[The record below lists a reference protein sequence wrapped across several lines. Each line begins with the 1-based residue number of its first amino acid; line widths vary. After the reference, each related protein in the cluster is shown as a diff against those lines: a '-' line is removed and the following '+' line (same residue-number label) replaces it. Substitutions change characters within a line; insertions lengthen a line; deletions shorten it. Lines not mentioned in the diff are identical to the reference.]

1 MAGKDYYEILG
12 LRSDAT
18 DAEIKAAYRRLA
30 LKYHPDRN
38 LGDKLAEKRCKE
50 ISEAYGVLMDRKK
63 RAQYNFG
70 YRGSGDYRFQY
81 TQGDIFQDMF
91 RDPNTSEVFRELSR
105 EFERF
110 GFRFDRDFINHVF
123 FGGEGFLFGGIFF
136 GGPIYGRKTYRIYPS
151 SNRVFEQTWGKSVS
165 GRRRPQIRKDE
176 GMLAKIGKG
185 ISRYLLGT
193 GSREESGQMK
203 GPDIQYSIYISQ
215 EEAAKGTR
223 IKVAYPRGRKQE
235 RLSVRIPPGVKS
247 GTKLRLA
254 SKGLEGGNGAL
265 PGDLYLRI
273 TVSK

>member
-38 LGDKLAEKRCKE
+38 PGDKLTEERFKE

-70 YRGSGDYRFQY
+70 YRGSGDYRFHY

-105 EFERF
+105 EFERS

-151 SNRVFEQTWGKSVS
+151 SNRVFEQTWRKSVF
-165 GRRRPQIRKDE
+165 RKE
-176 GMLAKIGKG
+176 K
-185 ISRYLLGT
+185 
-193 GSREESGQMK
+193 
-203 GPDIQYSIYISQ
+203 
-215 EEAAKGTR
+215 
-223 IKVAYPRGRKQE
+223 
-235 RLSVRIPPGVKS
+235 
-247 GTKLRLA
+247 A
-254 SKGLEGGNGAL
+254 SN
-265 PGDLYLRI
+265 P
-273 TVSK
+273 